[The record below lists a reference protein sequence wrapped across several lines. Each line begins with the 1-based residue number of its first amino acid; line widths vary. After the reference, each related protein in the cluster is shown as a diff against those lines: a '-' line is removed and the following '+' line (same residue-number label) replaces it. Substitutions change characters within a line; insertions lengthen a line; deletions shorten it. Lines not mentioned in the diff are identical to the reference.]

1 MSTLVRPGQPMG
13 VSPAVHKRIRGRL
26 GRVPCALA
34 PPLLPLPAGSAPI
47 IPRPQLP
54 DGPASNAGRPW
65 PQGCPSSVNTS
76 LPSPSSPRAAPLP
89 ARGGGAFP
97 LALKTPSIQ
106 ALSSFFHPNMRE
118 HVL

>member
-13 VSPAVHKRIRGRL
+13 VSPAVHKRIRGLL

-89 ARGGGAFP
+89 ARGGE
-97 LALKTPSIQ
+97 
-106 ALSSFFHPNMRE
+106 LSLSHSKHLRSKLSPASFI
-118 HVL
+118 LI